1 MLNRK
6 GLLLVVSGP
15 SGAGKGTICK
25 ALLNKNDQIKLSV
38 SATTR
43 KPRNGEVHG
52 VNYFFIEK
60 EEFTKMIE
68 NGEFLEY
75 AQIYDNFYGT
85 PKAAIIE
92 CLEKGQ
98 DVILEIEMQGARQ
111 IKEVYPEGVF
121 IFVLPPSLEELK
133 SRIVGRGTETQEEIE
148 KRFSCAFEEINQI
161 VNYDY
166 FIVNED
172 IEKSVSD
179 VEAIICAEK
188 NKVTRY
194 KNNII
199 DKFKEELYNVK
210 AINK

>member
-1 MLNRK
+1 MVKRK

-25 ALLNKNDQIKLSV
+25 ELLKDNDQIKLSV

-43 KPRNGEVHG
+43 KPRNGEVDG
-52 VNYFFIEK
+52 VNYFFIDKEK
-60 EEFTKMIE
+60 FEAMIK

-85 PKAAIIE
+85 PKSAIME

-98 DVILEIEMQGARQ
+98 DVILEIEMQGAKQ
-111 IKEVYPEGVF
+111 MKAVCPDGVF

-133 SRIVGRGTETQEEIE
+133 SRIVGRGTETAEEIE
-148 KRFSCAFEEINQI
+148 KRFSCAFEEIKQI
-161 VNYDY
+161 EYYDY
-166 FIVNED
+166 FIVNKD
-172 IEKSVSD
+172 VADSSRQIEG
-179 VEAIICAEK
+179 IIAAEK
-188 NKVTRY
+188 NKVARY

-199 DKFKEELYNVK
+199 EKFKEEL
-210 AINK
+210 

>member
-1 MLNRK
+1 MVKRK

-25 ALLNKNDQIKLSV
+25 AILDQNDQIKLSV

-52 VNYFFIEK
+52 VNYFFLEK
-60 EEFTKMIE
+60 EEFTNMIE
-68 NGEFLEY
+68 KGEFLEY

-85 PKAAIIE
+85 PKSAIME
-92 CLEKGQ
+92 TLDNGQ

-199 DKFKEELYNVK
+199 DKFKEEL
-210 AINK
+210 

>member
-60 EEFTKMIE
+60 EEFIKMVE
-68 NGEFLEY
+68 NGEFLEH

-172 IEKSVSD
+172 IEKSVND
-179 VEAIICAEK
+179 VEAIILSEK

-199 DKFKEELYNVK
+199 DKFKEEL
-210 AINK
+210 

>member
-1 MLNRK
+1 MLDRK

-172 IEKSVSD
+172 IEKSVND
-179 VEAIICAEK
+179 VEAIIASEK
-188 NKVTRY
+188 NKVIRY

-199 DKFKEELYNVK
+199 DKFKEEL
-210 AINK
+210 

>member
-199 DKFKEELYNVK
+199 DKFKEKL
-210 AINK
+210 